1 MAYDAGAAARCAR
14 PHGSARC
21 DACKGSARVRVLQL
35 PFADASAHLP
45 SVSHVRLDGRVA
57 VARRGELVERFNSDP
72 SIDLMLLT
80 TAVGGLGLS
89 LTSARHG
96 PRVHH
101 VMIEYTIRE

>member
-1 MAYDAGAAARCAR
+1 MLD
-14 PHGSARC
+14 
-21 DACKGSARVRVLQL
+21 RVE
-35 PFADASAHLP
+35 ADLLAAHLP

-96 PRVHH
+96 PRLHH